1 MVGLT
6 QPQRH
11 SGGVASGFSLNL
23 PQRRTNYRFALTPLA
38 DAMFQLLIFFML
50 SSGLTPYS
58 LLPFQSAQAQVDAG
72 PSVAGEE
79 GEDPEPP
86 APEQAEDVA
95 LWTIE
100 AEAVLVGGQR
110 FGFDALDDLAG
121 ALGTAGSPGSV
132 VLIVR
137 PSAQVQDITTVLA
150 RLSAAEV
157 ASVQVSIGEEF

>member
-1 MVGLT
+1 M
-6 QPQRH
+6 
-11 SGGVASGFSLNL
+11 ASGFSLNL

-50 SSGLTPYS
+50 TSGLTPYS
-58 LLPFQSAQAQVDAG
+58 LLPFQSAPAQATAE
-72 PSVAGEE
+72 PSVAA
-79 GEDPEPP
+79 EDGTLPDTP
-86 APEQAEDVA
+86 AMDEQGDVA

-100 AEAVLVGGQR
+100 AKAILVGGQR

-121 ALGTAGSPGSV
+121 ALGTAGSPGAV

-157 ASVQVSIGEEF
+157 SSVQVSIGEEF

>member
-1 MVGLT
+1 
-6 QPQRH
+6 
-11 SGGVASGFSLNL
+11 VASGFTLNL
-23 PQRRTNYRFALTPLA
+23 PKRRTNYRFALTPLA

-58 LLPFQSAQAQVDAG
+58 LLPFQSAQAQANAAPTV
-72 PSVAGEE
+72 SGEE

-86 APEQAEDVA
+86 ALEDAGDVA

-100 AEAVLVGGQR
+100 AETVLIGGQR
-110 FGFDALDDLAG
+110 FGFDALDDLAD
-121 ALGTAGSPGSV
+121 ALGTAGSPGAV

>member
-1 MVGLT
+1 M
-6 QPQRH
+6 
-11 SGGVASGFSLNL
+11 ASSFSLNL
-23 PQRRTNYRFALTPLA
+23 PPRKTNYRFALTPLA

-58 LLPFQSAQAQVDAG
+58 LLPFQSAQAQVDNA
-72 PSVAGEE
+72 PSIPGEE
-79 GEDPEPP
+79 GEEIEPP
-86 APEQAEDVA
+86 EAEDTGDVA

-100 AEAVLVGGQR
+100 AETVLVGGQR

-121 ALGTAGSPGSV
+121 ALGTAGSPGAV